1 MLFSKKMPFEIPIKC
16 LVMIPQKTGNSDD
29 ILTKFYEI
37 PRLLYLLKPLGV
49 IFQWVQL
56 LIEPHGARQGVKF
69 IEISRTISVRDIRT
83 TISWVKIRKLLIFTI
98 NLILFVDRITVFNV
112 SKEWNLISYCFR
124 ILVSNMLAYF

>member
-1 MLFSKKMPFEIPIKC
+1 MANLTVSIFHLIKNDKVLLIMDERISFLSVTDILLCVIFKEMPFEIPMKC

-83 TISWVKIRKLLIFTI
+83 TIS
-98 NLILFVDRITVFNV
+98 
-112 SKEWNLISYCFR
+112 
-124 ILVSNMLAYF
+124 